1 MRPLNGIMHALH
13 ASLKELLPPH
23 EPPCVSI
30 YMPMERS
37 MPLAAVNSRLF
48 GDLLDSARAELER
61 GYPRKDTRGV
71 IERIRSISDDSRF
84 WEGPRDAIAVF
95 ASPDVLR
102 LFDLQRRVD
111 PLVSVAD
118 TFHLRP
124 LIRML
129 EVDQRYYVLA
139 LTLHEVRMFQG
150 DQNGVRPLDSHHIPQ
165 NPGVVSKMR
174 LNHHADTVSD
184 LATPDTQY
192 PDEGSSPRP
201 ASVERFIQAVDRA
214 VWEQFSRDSGLPLVL
229 VADEKTNAMFRAASK
244 NPRLVDR
251 GSKLDPKGLDLHRLH
266 QETWQVI
273 EPRFREEAQQLAD
286 QFMAAQAHH
295 RGSSELQPVAE
306 AAAAG
311 RVDTLLVDAAKH
323 IPGRL
328 EPGAAGVHVRPADW
342 KDPHADD
349 VLDDLAEMV
358 LRADGAVLV
367 LPPEMMPTTTGLAA
381 IYRY

>member
-1 MRPLNGIMHALH
+1 MRPLH

-30 YMPMERS
+30 YLPMERS

-48 GDLLDSARAELER
+48 NDLLDSARAELER
-61 GYPRKDTRGV
+61 GYPRKDARGIV
-71 IERIRSISDDSRF
+71 EQIRSISDDSQF

-95 ASPDVLR
+95 AAPDLLR
-102 LFDLQRRVD
+102 VFDLPHRLD
-111 PLVSVAD
+111 PLVAVAD
-118 TFHLRP
+118 TFHLKP

-129 EVDQRYYVLA
+129 EVDQRYHVLA
-139 LTLHEVRMFQG
+139 LTLHEVRVFEG
-150 DQNGVRPLDSHHIPQ
+150 DQNGLRPLDARGIPQ

-174 LNHHADTVSD
+174 LDRQIDTATD

-192 PDEGSSPRP
+192 PDEGSAARP
-201 ASVERFIQAVDRA
+201 PSVERFMQAVDKA
-214 VWEQFSRDSGLPLVL
+214 VWEQFSRDAALPLVL
-229 VADEKTNAMFRAASK
+229 VADEKTGALFRAASK
-244 NPRLVDR
+244 NPHLTEA
-251 GSKLDPKGLDLHRLH
+251 GSKLDPKGLDLERLH
-266 QETWQVI
+266 EETWKVI
-273 EPRFREEAQQLAD
+273 DPRFRQEAQKLAD

-295 RGSSELQPVAE
+295 RGSAELQPVAD
-306 AAAAG
+306 AAAVG

-328 EPGAAGVHVRPADW
+328 EPSDAGVQVRPAEW
-342 KDPHADD
+342 NDPHADD